1 MTRQR
6 GFLPE
11 GVEEWLPPASW
22 RMEDMRRKLLDL
34 YRGRGYELIL
44 TPLLEHLDALL
55 TGAGSDLESQTFK
68 LIDPASGRLLGLRA
82 DMTPQ
87 AARIAALRYA
97 KQKIVRLCYLGTV
110 LRTQPDAPGGPRAPR
125 QVGCE
130 LFGEAG
136 DAGDLEA
143 IGLMLET
150 LTAARIKQ
158 VHLDLGHVGIYRAIA
173 ARLKLSAADE
183 AALFGILQRKSQP
196 DLRMFAKAQALKPAA
211 VSPLATLMDLNGDV
225 SVLKLARVKLKSEG
239 AAVSDC
245 LATLEKVARRLKKIW
260 PRLPI
265 HIDLAELRG
274 YRYQTGMVFAAFVP
288 GHGRELARGGRYDG
302 VGQEF
307 GMARPATGFSADLNE
322 LLRLGRKWVR
332 LLLSSALNG
341 VTRVRARWWTC
352 SPTVCRPWCVSRAG
366 TTPAIRWSSRAR
378 K

>member
-1 MTRQR
+1 MSTAK

-22 RMEDMRRKLLDL
+22 RMEDLRRRLLDL
-34 YRGRGYELIL
+34 YRMRGYELIL
-44 TPLLEHLDALL
+44 TPLLEHLDTLM
-55 TGAGSDLESQTFK
+55 TGAGSDLEAQTFK

-110 LRTQPDAPGGPRAPR
+110 LRTRADALGGPRAPR

-130 LFGEAG
+130 LFG
-136 DAGDLEA
+136 DASDKADLEA

-150 LTAARIKQ
+150 LTAAGVRNL
-158 VHLDLGHVGIYRAIA
+158 HLDLGHVGIYRAIA
-173 ARLKLSAADE
+173 ARLKLVAEDE
-183 AALFGILQRKSQP
+183 AALFDILQRKSRP
-196 DLRMFAKAQALKPAA
+196 DLSEFAKAQKLKPAA
-211 VSPLATLMDLNGDV
+211 VDALATLMDLNGDAA
-225 SVLKLARVKLKSEG
+225 VLKQARLKLKNEG
-239 AAVSDC
+239 AAVSRC
-245 LATLEKVARRLKKIW
+245 LDTLAKIAQRLKKDW
-260 PRLPI
+260 PQLPI

-302 VGQEF
+302 VGREF

-322 LLRLGRKWVR
+322 LLRLGTGK
-332 LLLSSALNG
+332 
-341 VTRVRARWWTC
+341 
-352 SPTVCRPWCVSRAG
+352 
-366 TTPAIRWSSRAR
+366 
-378 K
+378 

>member
-1 MTRQR
+1 MSTAK

-22 RMEDMRRKLLDL
+22 RMEDMRRRLLDL
-34 YRGRGYELIL
+34 YRTRGYELIL
-44 TPLLEHLDALL
+44 TPLLEHLDTLM
-55 TGAGSDLESQTFK
+55 TGAGSDLEAQTFK

-87 AARIAALRYA
+87 AARVAALRYA

-110 LRTQPDAPGGPRAPR
+110 LRTRPDALGGPRAPR

-136 DAGDLEA
+136 DAAGLEA

-150 LTAARIKQ
+150 LTAAGVRD

-173 ARLKLSAADE
+173 ARLKLDAADE
-183 AALFGILQRKSQP
+183 AALFDILQRKSQP
-196 DLRMFAKAQALKPAA
+196 DLRAFAKTQKLKPAA
-211 VSPLATLMDLNGDV
+211 LGSLATLMDLNGDI
-225 SVLKLARVKLKSEG
+225 SVLKRARSEFKGAGADVNRCLDTLA
-239 AAVSDC
+239 
-245 LATLEKVARRLKKIW
+245 KVAQQLKKNW
-260 PRLPI
+260 SQLPI
-265 HIDLAELRG
+265 HLDLAELRG

-302 VGQEF
+302 VGREF

-322 LLRLGRKWVR
+322 LLRL
-332 LLLSSALNG
+332 A
-341 VTRVRARWWTC
+341 
-352 SPTVCRPWCVSRAG
+352 AG
-366 TTPAIRWSSRAR
+366 